1 MAAAVQ
7 NMSLQAASLGVNGY
21 WTSWQ
26 AVARESPEMAQ
37 LLGIEPASGDRC
49 LGFFVV
55 GCADEERLA
64 GYRPKRQ
71 PLEDKVV
78 WKL

>member
-1 MAAAVQ
+1 M
-7 NMSLQAASLGVNGY
+7 GIHGY

-26 AVARESPEMAQ
+26 VPARESPEMYQ
-37 LLGIEPASGDRC
+37 LLGIDSSKGDKC

-55 GCADEERLA
+55 GCAEPERLA

-78 WKL
+78 WML

>member
-1 MAAAVQ
+1 M
-7 NMSLQAASLGVNGY
+7 Y
-21 WTSWQ
+21 
-26 AVARESPEMAQ
+26 Q
-37 LLGIEPASGDRC
+37 LLGIDSSKGDKC

-55 GCADEERLA
+55 GCAEPERLA

-78 WKL
+78 WML